1 VKAAATNR
9 RITVLA
15 AAFVALLAATLVR
28 AIWIQVVKGPEYAAM
43 ALRQH
48 RETVVVPASRGTIVD
63 RNGEPLAIGKLSTTV
78 YANPRQVDDARDIT
92 LAAAKQLGVDP
103 TTLYPTLRDR
113 SRGFVYVARK
123 ADPRKAKMLEA
134 KHFAGL
140 GFYPEEL
147 RFYPQGPIASQVLGY
162 AGLDNKGLEGLER
175 SLEGTLAG
183 TPGSQTIVKDPFGR
197 ALDVVE
203 TKPERPGR
211 SVRLTIDREVQAN
224 AEEVLQDT
232 VRQWGAR
239 AATAIVMD
247 PHTGQIYA
255 MATAPRFNANR
266 FPTTR
271 ADRRRNRAV
280 TDTYE
285 PGSTF
290 KLVTVAA
297 ALEDHVVTPQTSFRL
312 APTLQVADRV
322 IHDSH
327 PRGTERLTVRQIV
340 EQSSNIGAVTI
351 AEHLGAGRLASWVDR
366 FGFGSK
372 TGIDFPGESPGFALP
387 LDQWS
392 GSTIGTVP
400 IGHGIAVTP
409 IQMARAYSAIANGGV
424 LVRPHLVDRID
435 GKTVGVTRGRRV
447 VSKHVSEQMMSML
460 RGVVL
465 EGTGTEAAPKEEK
478 VGGGMPGGMP
488 DMGY

>member
-15 AAFVALLAATLVR
+15 AAFHALLAATLVR

-183 TPGSQTIVKDPFGR
+183 TPGSQTIVKDPI
-197 ALDVVE
+197 L
-203 TKPERPGR
+203 
-211 SVRLTIDREVQAN
+211 
-224 AEEVLQDT
+224 
-232 VRQWGAR
+232 
-239 AATAIVMD
+239 
-247 PHTGQIYA
+247 
-255 MATAPRFNANR
+255 
-266 FPTTR
+266 
-271 ADRRRNRAV
+271 
-280 TDTYE
+280 
-285 PGSTF
+285 
-290 KLVTVAA
+290 
-297 ALEDHVVTPQTSFRL
+297 
-312 APTLQVADRV
+312 
-322 IHDSH
+322 
-327 PRGTERLTVRQIV
+327 
-340 EQSSNIGAVTI
+340 
-351 AEHLGAGRLASWVDR
+351 
-366 FGFGSK
+366 
-372 TGIDFPGESPGFALP
+372 
-387 LDQWS
+387 
-392 GSTIGTVP
+392 
-400 IGHGIAVTP
+400 
-409 IQMARAYSAIANGGV
+409 
-424 LVRPHLVDRID
+424 
-435 GKTVGVTRGRRV
+435 
-447 VSKHVSEQMMSML
+447 
-460 RGVVL
+460 
-465 EGTGTEAAPKEEK
+465 
-478 VGGGMPGGMP
+478 
-488 DMGY
+488 